1 MTGWVIRDIA
11 DYDEARRCVDF
22 QRTIWGADFGEIVPA
37 AILWVVGRNGGVV
50 AGAFEGD
57 ALVGFLFGLTGL
69 RDRQLVHWSDMLAV
83 SPAARGRGIGQALKR
98 YQRQRLLDAG
108 ISLCNW
114 TFDPLE
120 ARNAHLNFARLGVTS
135 AQYVRDCYGTSDSP
149 LHRGLPTDR
158 LIVDWLV
165 ASPRVR
171 ERMDAAIP
179 PAEPAH
185 PPVAASPEPAPQPVP
200 AETSRDP
207 AMARAINPCGG
218 EPRLDLEDSTLR
230 LLIPP
235 RIRELAETD
244 PDAALQWRHR
254 TRAAF
259 EAYFGRGYR
268 AMEVEPAADGL
279 YAYVL
284 RSG

>member
-1 MTGWVIRDIA
+1 VTGWVIRDIA
-11 DYDEARRCVDF
+11 DYDEARRCVEF
-22 QRTIWGADFGEIVPA
+22 QRSIWGADFSEIVPA
-37 AILWVVGRNGGVV
+37 AILWVVARNGGVV
-50 AGAFEGD
+50 AGAFDGD
-57 ALVGFLFGLTGL
+57 ELVGFLLGLTGL

-108 ISLCNW
+108 IALCNW

-135 AQYVRDCYGTSDSP
+135 ATYVRDCYGTSDSP

-165 ASPRVR
+165 DSPRVR
-171 ERMDAAIP
+171 GRMEDDVGDGTAPASGAHRRTATS
-179 PAEPAH
+179 PAEPA
-185 PPVAASPEPAPQPVP
+185 P
-200 AETSRDP
+200 
-207 AMARAINPCGG
+207 RAINPCGG
-218 EPRLDLEDSTLR
+218 EPRLDLEDETLR

-235 RIRELAETD
+235 RIRDLAEAE
-244 PDAALQWRHR
+244 PAVALQWRHR

-259 EAYFGRGYR
+259 EEYFGRGYR

-279 YAYVL
+279 FAYVL